1 MIYFDQ
7 AASSFPKPPTVIEAM
22 TKVMQ
27 ENGANPGRGGHE
39 PAREAN
45 GIVSR
50 TRELVASLFGCSNP
64 RKAVFYQNATVA
76 LNQALQGLSWK
87 KGDHVIASSVEH
99 NSIRRPL
106 EYLKKRYGVH
116 VSYIAW
122 EDKPTSFIEAVTN
135 EINDKTKLI
144 AMTHASNVT
153 GAILPVEAVMEQAKK
168 SGIHTLVDAS
178 QTAGHVPIHM
188 QKQNMDMLVF
198 PGHKGLLGPQ
208 GTGMLLVEGELDL
221 TPLHYGG
228 TGAFSELPDQPD
240 QWPEKLESGTLNTPG
255 IAGLYAALLAYE
267 ARQDEIVPR
276 ETMLINR
283 LLKGLKSLPGIT
295 CYGPNETAKR
305 MPVVAFN
312 VQGVDSQEIAMILDS
327 HYKIAVRAGLHCSP
341 LTHETLET
349 SEQGIVRASLSRFNT
364 EEEIATF
371 LRAMK
376 EIVMAY
382 QQV

>member
-7 AASSFPKPPTVIEAM
+7 AASSFPKPPTVIEAV

-27 ENGANPGRGGHE
+27 GNGANPGRGGHE
-39 PAREAN
+39 LARDAN
-45 GIVSR
+45 GIINR
-50 TRELVASLFGCSNP
+50 TRELAASLFGCSNP
-64 RKAVFYQNATVA
+64 RKALFYQNATVA

-106 EYLKKRYGVH
+106 EYLKKRYGIH
-116 VSYIAW
+116 VSYIDWKEA
-122 EDKPTSFIEAVTN
+122 PTLFMEAVTN
-135 EINDKTKLI
+135 AINDKTKLI

-153 GAILPVEAVMEQAKK
+153 GAILPVEAVMKQAQQ

-178 QTAGHVPIHM
+178 QTAGHMSIHM
-188 QKQNMDMLVF
+188 QEQNMDMLVF
-198 PGHKGLLGPQ
+198 PGYKGLLGPQ

-221 TPLHYGG
+221 MPLHYGG

-255 IAGLYAALLAYE
+255 IAGLHAALIEYE
-267 ARQDEIVPR
+267 ARKDEIVPR
-276 ETMLINR
+276 ETMLVKR
-283 LLKGLKSLPGIT
+283 LLKGLKALPGIT
-295 CYGPNETAKR
+295 CYGPNETVKR

-341 LTHETLET
+341 LTHETLGT
-349 SEQGIVRASLSRFNT
+349 SEQGIVRVSLGRYNT
-364 EEEIATF
+364 EEEIITF
-371 LRAMK
+371 LQAME

-382 QQV
+382 Q